1 MPVAVREGAMY
12 EKDGEKYFVVDGH
25 THFWDASPENTKN
38 KYGEGFIRCFYDYH
52 ANLSPPEYVWP
63 LEKYRKYSE
72 EDLITDLF
80 EDGYVDIA
88 LFLPTYLTDFYHKG
102 FNTTEQDA
110 YIKEKYPD
118 KFILNS
124 SWDPRDG
131 KKGLEV
137 FEEKVERYGIKGVKL
152 YTAEWRNGSKG
163 YKLTD
168 DATLEYLNKSREL
181 GVNTIHVHKGPT
193 IWPLNRD
200 AFDVA
205 DIDNVATEFQDLT
218 FIVEHCGLPR
228 LEDFCWIAV
237 QETNIMG
244 GLAVVMPFIHT
255 RPRQFAQWLGELL
268 YWVGEDNITFASDY
282 ALWHPKWLIEQ
293 FVDLQ
298 MPEDL
303 VPEYGEL
310 TPDIKRKILGL
321 NLARQYNIKVPGEI
335 PQPAVDQPTEERGPA
350 VPA

>member
-1 MPVAVREGAMY
+1 MY

-25 THFWDASPENTKN
+25 MHFWDASPENTKN
-38 KYGEGFIRCFYDYH
+38 EYGEGWIKCFYDYH
-52 ANLSPPEYVWP
+52 ANLSPEEYVWSF
-63 LEKYRKYSE
+63 EKYRKYSE
-72 EDLITDLF
+72 EDLMKDLF
-80 EDGYVDIA
+80 EDGYVDVAI
-88 LFLPTYLTDFYHKG
+88 FLPTYLTDFFYEG
-102 FNTTEQDA
+102 FNTTARDA
-110 YIKEKYPD
+110 ILKEKYPER
-118 KFILNS
+118 FILNTA
-124 SWDPRDG
+124 WDPRDG
-131 KKGLEV
+131 AKGLEE
-137 FEEKVERYGIKGVKL
+137 FEAKVEKYNVKGVKL

-163 YKLTD
+163 YKLSD
-168 DATLEYLNKSREL
+168 DGALQYLDKCREL
-181 GVNTIHVHKGPT
+181 GVTNIHVHKGPT

-205 DIDNVATEFQDLT
+205 DVDVAATAFPELI

-237 QETNIMG
+237 QETNVWG
-244 GLAVVMPFIHT
+244 GLSVVLPFMHT
-255 RPRQFAQWLGELL
+255 RPRQFCKWLGELL
-268 YWVGEDNITFASDY
+268 YWVGADNLTFASDY
-282 ALWHPKWLIEQ
+282 ALWHPKWLVEQ

-321 NLARQYNIKVPGEI
+321 NLARLYDIRVPGEI
-335 PQPAVDQPTEERGPA
+335 SQPAVEAPVEEQGPA